1 MSRERGRL
9 VVLISGRGSNLKA
22 IIEQIR
28 NGSIAADICAV
39 ISNNPGAPGLE
50 IARAAGIAA
59 HVVDHQTF
67 ATRADFEAVLVKLID
82 ACRPS
87 LVVLAG
93 FMRVLGRE
101 FIEHYAGRMINV
113 HPSLLPAFPGLNTHA
128 RALAAGVKEHGATIH
143 FVTPEIDSG
152 PIIAQVKVPVLTG
165 DTPDTLAERVLQEEH
180 RLYPKVIQWFVAGRL
195 SCVGNKVL
203 LDGKTSTEQELVSEP
218 TRLE

>member
-1 MSRERGRL
+1 
-9 VVLISGRGSNLKA
+9 
-22 IIEQIR
+22 
-28 NGSIAADICAV
+28 
-39 ISNNPGAPGLE
+39 
-50 IARAAGIAA
+50 
-59 HVVDHQTF
+59 
-67 ATRADFEAVLVKLID
+67 
-82 ACRPS
+82 
-87 LVVLAG
+87 
-93 FMRVLGRE
+93 MRVLGRD

-113 HPSLLPAFPGLNTHA
+113 HPSLLPAFPGLDTHT